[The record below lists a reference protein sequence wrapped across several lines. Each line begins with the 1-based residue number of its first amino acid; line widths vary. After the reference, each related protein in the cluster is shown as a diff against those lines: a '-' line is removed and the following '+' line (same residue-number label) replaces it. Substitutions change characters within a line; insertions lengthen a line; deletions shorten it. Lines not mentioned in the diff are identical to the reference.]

1 MTPAPGGGCGRWAS
15 RLESARLDH
24 IVDQLL
30 RHGTR
35 RCVGVPPLAEGPNA
49 RSKDVVED
57 VDQRIKGAPA
67 DEPPAQIREE
77 GSLAAKNEGK
87 CLGRDARVQERR
99 SEEDLQQWSAGH
111 SRRPR
116 SRGCGSPSEEN
127 SLAVKIH
134 HIPHTLTTT
143 TCSARPFRYARR
155 TGVHRTHR
163 HRRATAPASIHHSPP
178 THSSAQLPAHSYES
192 TVIIALAQSQSRR
205 GRSPT
210 LPPCCPPAVAPGPR
224 LSPGRAVSGRWGHA
238 RTHLTPETPSARC
251 S

>member
-87 CLGRDARVQERR
+87 CLGRYARVQERR
-99 SEEDLQQWSAGH
+99 SEEDLQQWSVAG
-111 SRRPR
+111 REM
-116 SRGCGSPSEEN
+116 C
-127 SLAVKIH
+127 VV
-134 HIPHTLTTT
+134 LT
-143 TCSARPFRYARR
+143 C
-155 TGVHRTHR
+155 
-163 HRRATAPASIHHSPP
+163 
-178 THSSAQLPAHSYES
+178 
-192 TVIIALAQSQSRR
+192 
-205 GRSPT
+205 
-210 LPPCCPPAVAPGPR
+210 
-224 LSPGRAVSGRWGHA
+224 
-238 RTHLTPETPSARC
+238 
-251 S
+251 